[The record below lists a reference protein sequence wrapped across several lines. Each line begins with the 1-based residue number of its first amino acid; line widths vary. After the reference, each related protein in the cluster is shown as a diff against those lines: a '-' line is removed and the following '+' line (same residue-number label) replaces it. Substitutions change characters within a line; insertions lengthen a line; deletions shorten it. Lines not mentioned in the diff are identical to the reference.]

1 MNPRI
6 LLSIRVAL
14 GIAALVL
21 SYKVYRIIA
30 EPVEFASLKETR
42 YSAVKVR
49 LEQIRE
55 AELAYKEKYG
65 EYQGDLD
72 KLIDFVANGQV
83 PIVLRKDSSFTYYD
97 RVYQQD
103 MNKDTVILRKIG
115 DAPVVQKLQQKP
127 DLFGPDFKAEDL
139 RMIPYSQQVP
149 FGLAADKIDRNG
161 VSVPVFEAKA
171 GNEFIF
177 HDVKDQYKSLI
188 KDLPAAFLSIGSL
201 AEPTLSGNWK

>member
-6 LLSIRVAL
+6 LLGTRVIL

-30 EPVEFASLKETR
+30 EPVEFASMKDTR
-42 YSAVKVR
+42 YAEVKVR

-55 AELAYKEKYG
+55 AELAYKEKFG
-65 EYQGDLD
+65 EYQGDLNL
-72 KLIDFVANGQV
+72 LIDFVANGQV

-115 DAPVVQKLQQKP
+115 DAPVIQKLQQKP
-127 DLFGPDFKAEDL
+127 DLFGADFKAEDL
-139 RMIPYSQQVP
+139 RFIPYSNQVP
-149 FGLAADKIDRNG
+149 FELAADKIDRNG

-171 GNEFIF
+171 ANEHIF
-177 HDVKDQYKSLI
+177 HDVLTQYQSLI
-188 KDLPAAFLSIGSL
+188 KDLPIAFLAIGSL

>member
-6 LLSIRVAL
+6 LLSIRVVL

-30 EPVEFASLKETR
+30 EPVEFASLKEFR
-42 YSAVKVR
+42 YDATKLR

-55 AELAYKEKYG
+55 AELAYKEKFG
-65 EYQGDLD
+65 EYQGDLNL
-72 KLIDFVANGQV
+72 LIDFVANGQV

-115 DAPVVQKLQQKP
+115 DAPVIQKLQQKP
-127 DLFGPDFKAEDL
+127 DLFGADFKAEDL
-139 RMIPYSQQVP
+139 RFIPFSAQVP
-149 FGLAADKIDRNG
+149 FELAADKVDRNG

-171 GNEFIF
+171 PNEAIF
-177 HDVKDQYKSLI
+177 HDVMDTYKSLI
-188 KDLPAAFLSIGSL
+188 KDLPIPFLAIGSL